1 MPAQIAQVIE
11 EFKKR
16 ATQEL
21 RRESLMRRDFA
32 SSTRNDGRPGG
43 IPPSPFQEG
52 NSSESSG
59 REAVLGAGRPSSG
72 PAVDPPSEDPGGGIT
87 APTGALDGPPPVAAA
102 VIPSAV
108 PIPGEAHGGAQ
119 LGGTVSNAAAA
130 AAAAVDKSQ
139 TGTIP
144 KVRDSGLGTSRVSES
159 VLEISMRLMREN
171 PSAQE
176 WHDHMMQA
184 VHRLEKAVCEKRVSD
199 VRRQVKEIIPLR
211 RGVEHGFLQ
220 NVQGWPV
227 ANQQAVLGQLTVAVE
242 GVVALA
248 DTFLE
253 EDLQLD
259 DVKCTVLA
267 SIERMLRITTEFPKD
282 ATIHTMSLQRV
293 SYFLDELRNE
303 CQEMQVFLAP
313 IQASGLNVG
322 VDRDLAILLRQTA
335 DRVGAAWKRA
345 IALRAAHIE
354 AMGPDPPRK
363 VRNIPLPAMASR
375 GPYQFAPENV
385 TFLEHGPAVNMS
397 DITNYSSDESG
408 RQRMLAYITA
418 FDDTILLKMAN
429 PPPGWVAPNSG
440 HAPTAP
446 AAPGGQGQSVQYR
459 DPPVFPDGGAMRA
472 VMPGLEDPFGGPPLA
487 SSRQG

>member
-72 PAVDPPSEDPGGGIT
+72 PDVDPPCEDPGGGIT
-87 APTGALDGPPPVAAA
+87 APTGALDGPPPVAVA

-108 PIPGEAHGGAQ
+108 PIPGEAHGGARP
-119 LGGTVSNAAAA
+119 GGTRSDAAAIA
-130 AAAAVDKSQ
+130 ASAVDKCQ
-139 TGTIP
+139 PGTIP

-159 VLEISMRLMREN
+159 VLEVSMRLMRDN

-176 WHDHMMQA
+176 WHNHMMEA
-184 VHRLEKAVCEKRVSD
+184 VHRLERAVREKRVSD

-220 NVQGWPV
+220 NVQGWPA

-267 SIERMLRITTEFPKD
+267 SVERMLRITTEFPKD
-282 ATIHTMSLQRV
+282 ATVRSA
-293 SYFLDELRNE
+293 SDRN
-303 CQEMQVFLAP
+303 
-313 IQASGLNVG
+313 
-322 VDRDLAILLRQTA
+322 AIETR
-335 DRVGAAWKRA
+335 
-345 IALRAAHIE
+345 
-354 AMGPDPPRK
+354 
-363 VRNIPLPAMASR
+363 
-375 GPYQFAPENV
+375 F
-385 TFLEHGPAVNMS
+385 
-397 DITNYSSDESG
+397 
-408 RQRMLAYITA
+408 
-418 FDDTILLKMAN
+418 
-429 PPPGWVAPNSG
+429 
-440 HAPTAP
+440 
-446 AAPGGQGQSVQYR
+446 
-459 DPPVFPDGGAMRA
+459 
-472 VMPGLEDPFGGPPLA
+472 
-487 SSRQG
+487 